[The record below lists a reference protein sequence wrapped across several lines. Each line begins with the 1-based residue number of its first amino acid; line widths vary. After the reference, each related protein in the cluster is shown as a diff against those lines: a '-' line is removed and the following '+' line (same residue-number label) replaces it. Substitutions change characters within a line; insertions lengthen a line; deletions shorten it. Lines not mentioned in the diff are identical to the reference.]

1 MSSKDGPIGEKPNWE
16 ILNAFLDGELSPS
29 QEAWVESC
37 AKKDLDIASEI
48 ARLKLLKN
56 ALAGSALI
64 SSDEQTSATEERKT
78 TGYKQIAGGVSALAA
93 VIVLFVMLFPL
104 GYFSS
109 PDFDYWAL
117 DRHED
122 LSGQSFVVS
131 ELEYKPLIAAAVSG
145 TIQAPDLTGSKL
157 YLVDLSIS
165 TFDRDDAIVMH
176 YRGLRGC
183 RVSLLAT
190 PLQNGQK
197 LHNSEI
203 EEGFSDRVGAKNLV
217 SDFWNGERFR
227 FALLA
232 TGMEQKR
239 FDSIATYLK
248 LEGERNL
255 PSSNDEVQYAMQQ
268 VYAQSTPCA

>member
-1 MSSKDGPIGEKPNWE
+1 MSRKDHPIGEKPNWE
-16 ILNAFLDGELSPS
+16 ILNAFVDGELSPS

-37 AKKDLDIASEI
+37 AKKDSEIKSEI

-64 SSDEQTSATEERKT
+64 TSNEKISVAEERKT
-78 TGYKQIAGGVSALAA
+78 IGCRQIAGGVFATAA
-93 VIVLFVMLFPL
+93 VIVLFVMAFPL

-109 PDFDYWAL
+109 PDFEHWAR
-117 DRHED
+117 DRHQD
-122 LSGQSFVVS
+122 LSGQNFVVS
-131 ELEYKPLIAAAVSG
+131 DLEYRPLIAAAISG
-145 TIQAPDLTGSKL
+145 TLQAPDLTGSKL
-157 YLVDLSIS
+157 YLVDLSIG

-183 RVSLLAT
+183 RVSLLVT
-190 PLQNGQK
+190 PLRDNLK
-197 LHNSEI
+197 LQRDET
-203 EEGFSDRVGAKNLV
+203 EEQSPDRTGTKKLV

-232 TGMEQKR
+232 TGMERKR

-255 PSSNDEVQYAMQQ
+255 PSPNDEAQYAMQQ
-268 VYAQSTPCA
+268 VYAQSTPCV